1 MLDKNKLYLQ
11 IKKNA
16 QKLFSDFTQEFDLA
30 KKKWQEISCDINFK
44 NKVEFSHASF
54 LTPTWL
60 GNLNDKFKIDNKIFN
75 YSILSV
81 DGSQVYPDRN
91 ISGANCCLINIGSCL
106 IKYNNTGSS
115 VKIGSE
121 PLLFLLDDLFEHA
134 IPSKD
139 PGSSDLVDLKRE
151 ELELLNLLNITLEQ
165 NIDIAFVD
173 GTVIFW
179 FLESKPEE
187 VKNLFLNLYLNIL
200 QKFYDQKKIIA
211 GFISFPKS
219 KELINLIKIGLCK
232 YDYADCIACYKI
244 YNNKAFDKVD
254 STTQQAAALT
264 TNAPFALSEV
274 EGVAISK
281 NAQPC
286 MLVDNLI
293 DTKILRNFLNI
304 NERTTVFF
312 SNSKIVDSYPDYL
325 KPCFFY
331 LNAGVEIVR
340 IETFKYIAQDEKL
353 INLIA
358 SVALDQINKG
368 LGYPVTLA
376 QAHEAAVVKG
386 PDREFFYNLLQKE
399 ALDQSRRLIYSQK
412 SIKKRG
418 TGV

>member
-11 IKKNA
+11 IKKKS
-16 QKLFSDFTQEFDLA
+16 QKLFNDLTQESNLA
-30 KKKWQEISCDINFK
+30 QQKWQDISCNINFK
-44 NKVEFSHASF
+44 NKVENSHASF
-54 LTPTWL
+54 LVPTWL
-60 GNLNDKFKIDNKIFN
+60 NNLNDKFKININNFN
-75 YSILSV
+75 YSLLSV
-81 DGSQVYPDRN
+81 DGSQIYPDRN

-106 IKYNNTGSS
+106 IKYNVNTGSS
-115 VKIGSE
+115 IKIDSE
-121 PLLFLLDDLFEHA
+121 PVLFLLDDLLEFV
-134 IPSKD
+134 IPGIA
-139 PGSSDLVDLKRE
+139 PGSHELVDLKRE
-151 ELELLNLLNITLEQ
+151 ELELLNLLNKALEQ
-165 NIDIAFVD
+165 NVDIAFVD
-173 GTVIFW
+173 GTLIFW
-179 FLESKPEE
+179 FLESKPDQ
-187 VKNLFLNLYLNIL
+187 VKDIFLDLYLNIL
-200 QKFYDQKKIIA
+200 QKFYEQKKLIA

-232 YDYADCIACYKI
+232 YEYADCIMCYKI
-244 YNNKAFDKVD
+244 NN
-254 STTQQAAALT
+254 
-264 TNAPFALSEV
+264 NY
-274 EGVAISK
+274 
-281 NAQPC
+281 PC
-286 MLVDNLI
+286 QMVDNLI
-293 DTKILRNFLNI
+293 DTKILKNFLNI

-312 SNSKIVDSYPDYL
+312 SNSKIVDNYPDYL

-353 INLIA
+353 INFIA

-399 ALDQSRRLIYSQK
+399 ALDQNRRLSYSQK